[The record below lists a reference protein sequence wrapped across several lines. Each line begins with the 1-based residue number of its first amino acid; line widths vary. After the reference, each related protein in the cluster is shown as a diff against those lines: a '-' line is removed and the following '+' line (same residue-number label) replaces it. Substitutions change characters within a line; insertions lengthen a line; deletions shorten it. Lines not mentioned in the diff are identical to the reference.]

1 MTGYVRPKNLRSILR
16 EASGGLFLTPDWET
30 FPLMPEPSGIITMIG
45 FPDLEEPPWLEYPPK
60 SSRGMMSRVAGKV
73 CWQTAEIGLTCVR
86 KC

>member
-1 MTGYVRPKNLRSILR
+1 M
-16 EASGGLFLTPDWET
+16 TPDWET

-73 CWQTAEIGLTCVR
+73 YWQTAENWTDLCEKVLGHAFREYFHHLSPYIFS
-86 KC
+86 